1 MAEHSRKE
9 DDATRRPRR
18 IRTDPIFFA
27 LIGVISATYVL
38 LICAMLLADAAYVA
52 TSEMREYVR
61 LDFSTNAE
69 GVALEPDTEVKSQF
83 EFYGLAVASG
93 DDRSVVVYDSNRPLP
108 GDERLGSPN
117 EDFGGTGEG
126 DGGRRKAPGANA
138 LPLGRVLVVASR
150 LKKTESR
157 NATEDAETTK
167 LAAKLNHLRQA
178 IGHLE
183 SAGQLELAKQLVV
196 LAEQANTELEEVR
209 KDVVQPKATLDLPGS
224 IELRWQ
230 DPAYVQEIQLLDAA
244 ADGGTVEAYDQEGE
258 QIASFEIE
266 NLGRN
271 GYQEIRIEK
280 ENVARLV
287 VNLPN
292 GAAVAEL
299 AFSWAGHIRAD
310 WERDSPFLAKLV
322 YNPITKALGQ
332 EEIQYSIK
340 LSLISCTI
348 TAIIS
353 LWFAVPIGYLL
364 SRYRFPGRNLVD
376 SILDVPIVLPPLV
389 VGLSLLILF
398 KFFPQGA
405 REAVVYEIPAV
416 ILAQFAVA
424 CAFAVRTMR
433 ATFDQIDAR
442 REQVALTLGCS
453 RAQAFGMVVLPE
465 SMRGVLTAGTL
476 AWARALG
483 EFGPLLIFAGAT
495 RMKTEVLSTSVFLE
509 MNVGNVGAAV
519 SVSLI
524 MVVAAVIVLIIAR
537 MWGSRTLSI

>member
-1 MAEHSRKE
+1 MAEPSE
-9 DDATRRPRR
+9 NSGGDPRRARR

-27 LIGVISATYVL
+27 LIGVISATYIL
-38 LICAMLLADAAYVA
+38 LICAMLLADAVYVA
-52 TSEMREYVR
+52 TSDMSDYVR
-61 LDFSTNAE
+61 LDFSADAAGEAIKPGTQVN
-69 GVALEPDTEVKSQF
+69 SQF
-83 EFYGLAVASG
+83 DDYGLTIASG
-93 DDRSVVVYDSNRPLP
+93 GERPVVLFDSNRPAE
-108 GDERLGSPN
+108 GHARLGSPN
-117 EDFGGTGEG
+117 KDYGGKGVGEG
-126 DGGRRKAPGANA
+126 GQRGQPGTNA
-138 LPLGRVLVVASR
+138 LPLGKVLVLS
-150 LKKTESR
+150 ESEK
-157 NATEDAETTK
+157 NPQPADAAGTIEFVWEDPV
-167 LAAKLNHLRQA
+167 H
-178 IGHLE
+178 
-183 SAGQLELAKQLVV
+183 
-196 LAEQANTELEEVR
+196 
-209 KDVVQPKATLDLPGS
+209 
-224 IELRWQ
+224 
-230 DPAYVQEIQLLDAA
+230 VQEVQLLDVAA
-244 ADGGTVEAYDQEGE
+244 AGGSVVAFDESGDEV
-258 QIASFEIE
+258 ASFEIE

-271 GYQEIRIEK
+271 SYQEIRIEK
-280 ENVARLV
+280 DEVARLV
-287 VNLPN
+287 VDLPN
-292 GAAVAEL
+292 GAAVTEL
-299 AFSWAGHIRAD
+299 AFTWAGHIRAD
-310 WERDSPFLAKLV
+310 WERESPLLARLV
-322 YNPITKALGQ
+322 YNPVTKALGQ

-348 TAIIS
+348 TAIVS
-353 LWFAVPIGYLL
+353 LWFAVPIGYVL
-364 SRYRFPGRNLVD
+364 SRYRFFGRNLID
-376 SILDVPIVLPPLV
+376 AILDVPIVLPPLV

-398 KFFPQGA
+398 KFLPQGL

-524 MVVAAVIVLIIAR
+524 MVVAAVIVLIVAR
-537 MWGSRTLSI
+537 MWGSRSLTI